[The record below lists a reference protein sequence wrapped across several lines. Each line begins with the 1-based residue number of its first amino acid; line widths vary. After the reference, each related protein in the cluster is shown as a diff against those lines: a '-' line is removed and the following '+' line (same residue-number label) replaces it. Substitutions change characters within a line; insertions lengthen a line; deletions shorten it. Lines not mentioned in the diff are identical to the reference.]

1 MPLAG
6 LGRLPGGY
14 KRGLLITSN
23 SPDLAPLAAQ
33 LQQGLHRVQWGP
45 LPPPPDFKRAS
56 HRLFTPPVRQ
66 SHKTKDLVQTRS
78 FNAGAEHRRLSPV
91 PAQAAPSLPSSVHP
105 KIWGSLC
112 MLIQQGRTLSLSS
125 LGRAGARLLAAYH
138 IFLRPPRFAGSSSC
152 LQGAT
157 SRGIEHTAPAEVEGE
172 PRFCTPCAFF
182 LTCTSIISLSPA
194 LLISTKR
201 SPGVRLTLP

>member
-33 LQQGLHRVQWGP
+33 LQQGLRRVQWGP

-66 SHKTKDLVQTRS
+66 SHKLRIWCKPGVLMREQSTDTSPQCQ
-78 FNAGAEHRRLSPV
+78 HRQLPASP
-91 PAQAAPSLPSSVHP
+91 PLCTP
-105 KIWGSLC
+105 KFWGSLC

-138 IFLRPPRFAGSSSC
+138 IFLWPPRFAGSSSC

-172 PRFCTPCAFF
+172 PRFCTPCVFF

-194 LLISTKR
+194 LLVSTKR

>member
-1 MPLAG
+1 MGASPTSPRFQKG
-6 LGRLPGGY
+6 
-14 KRGLLITSN
+14 ITQAFH
-23 SPDLAPLAAQ
+23 PTCKAEPQ
-33 LQQGLHRVQWGP
+33 
-45 LPPPPDFKRAS
+45 
-56 HRLFTPPVRQ
+56 
-66 SHKTKDLVQTRS
+66 TKDLVQTRS
-78 FNAGAEHRRLSPV
+78 FNVGAEHRRLSPV

-138 IFLRPPRFAGSSSC
+138 IFLWPPRFAGSSSC

-157 SRGIEHTAPAEVEGE
+157 SRDIKHTAPAEVEGE

-194 LLISTKR
+194 LLVSTKR